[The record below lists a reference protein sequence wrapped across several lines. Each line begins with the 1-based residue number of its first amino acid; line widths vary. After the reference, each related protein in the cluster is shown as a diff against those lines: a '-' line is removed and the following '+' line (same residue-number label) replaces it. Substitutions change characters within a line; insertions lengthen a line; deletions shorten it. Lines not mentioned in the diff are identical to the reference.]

1 MILGNS
7 AFIFRES
14 GSNKYISSNLISD
27 NEVDKVRIDI
37 KYVKDD
43 NKVDYN
49 LLKLEDSDFKNSTFK
64 LENDSFYCVREQEKM
79 SKSKFNVVNPDE
91 ICDQYGAD
99 TLRMYEMFLG
109 PIEQS
114 KPWDTRGISGVHS
127 FLKKFWSL
135 FFKDGLFNVSEEEP
149 SRESL
154 KSLHKTIKKI
164 TKDIEK
170 LSLNT
175 CISSFMICV
184 NELSSIGCNN
194 REILKELLILISPF
208 APHFAEELWS
218 QLGHKESI
226 VDQVYPEYNE
236 KYLVETEKLYPVSFN
251 GKTKFTINLPL
262 DLSNKEI
269 EDAVLSFEK
278 TKSILNNL
286 KPKKIIVVPGKIINI
301 VL

>member
-1 MILGNS
+1 
-7 AFIFRES
+7 
-14 GSNKYISSNLISD
+14 
-27 NEVDKVRIDI
+27 
-37 KYVKDD
+37 
-43 NKVDYN
+43 
-49 LLKLEDSDFKNSTFK
+49 
-64 LENDSFYCVREQEKM
+64 
-79 SKSKFNVVNPDE
+79 
-91 ICDQYGAD
+91 
-99 TLRMYEMFLG
+99 
-109 PIEQS
+109 
-114 KPWDTRGISGVHS
+114 
-127 FLKKFWSL
+127 
-135 FFKDGLFNVSEEEP
+135 
-149 SRESL
+149 
-154 KSLHKTIKKI
+154 
-164 TKDIEK
+164 
-170 LSLNT
+170 
-175 CISSFMICV
+175 MICV
-184 NELSSIGCNN
+184 NELSSSSCNN